1 MTEVRTT
8 SSTGGEKG
16 VKEARFDLI
25 PVKAL
30 ETVAT
35 LYGRGAKKYSEHN
48 WRKGYEWSKSYAAM
62 QRHLNAFW
70 NGEDI
75 DPEMGLPHLACAIFH
90 AMTLLTFMEE
100 QPEFDDRFVGPRT
113 KEQAQSEEAIAL
125 LREKLINGSP
135 MVLTPQEASEIA
147 FGQKL
152 TEEELNVG

>member
-62 QRHLNAFW
+62 QRHLTAFW
-70 NGEDI
+70 GGEDI

-100 QPEFDDRFVGPRT
+100 QREFDDRFVGPRT
-113 KEQAQSEEAIAL
+113 LEQVQSEEAIAL
-125 LREKLINGSP
+125 LREKLLGN
-135 MVLTPQEASEIA
+135 SEDPIGDFPIHNNMA
-147 FGQKL
+147 VFTTR
-152 TEEELNVG
+152 TENSLG